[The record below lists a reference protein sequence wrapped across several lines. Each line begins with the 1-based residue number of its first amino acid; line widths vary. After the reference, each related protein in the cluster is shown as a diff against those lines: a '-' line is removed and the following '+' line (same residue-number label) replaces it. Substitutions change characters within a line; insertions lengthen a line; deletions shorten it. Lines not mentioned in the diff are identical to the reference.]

1 MNWSVLFAEPQPI
14 ASHAL
19 IAIGAFGLGAAQLA
33 LPKGGGRHRAIG
45 YVWVAAMAF
54 VAASGFFIHEIELI
68 GPFSPIHILSI
79 VTLVSL
85 WFAVRAARAGDIRR
99 HKAIMLS
106 LFALALVVT
115 GAFTLLPGRAMHA
128 VLFGGVG

>member
-1 MNWSVLFAEPQPI
+1 MNWSALFAEAQPI
-14 ASHAL
+14 APHAL
-19 IAIGAFGLGAAQLA
+19 IAIGAFGLGAVQLS
-33 LPKGGGRHRAIG
+33 LPKSGGRHRAMG

-54 VAASGFFIHEIELI
+54 VAASGFFIHEIQLI
-68 GPFSPIHILSI
+68 GPFSPIHILSV

-85 WFAVRAARAGDIRR
+85 WLAVRAARAGNIRQ

-106 LFALALVVT
+106 LFGLALVVT

-128 VLFGGVG
+128 VLFGGAG